1 MGPVRVWMTDHAS
14 LQKHAQ
20 FGDVFEGMLPEVLDQ
35 DCLFR
40 DGDHRRSTSRPVEAT
55 AQERIVD
62 LKGRFCGRLSTAQ
75 RCP

>member
-55 AQERIVD
+55 AQ
-62 LKGRFCGRLSTAQ
+62 GRFWQPATPHLVFPCGA
-75 RCP
+75 